1 MKLFIYAIIFFSFFD
16 LFTQLPVIST
26 FADSLGATSFLT
38 GLAVGMYS
46 LSNTFGNIVSG
57 ILTDKKGPFRILVVG
72 LFTTSI
78 ALFLYN
84 VASGP
89 YVLLVIRFVHGLVA
103 GFIVPAAFT
112 YLANDTANEK
122 RGKNSAISG
131 AFVGIAAITGPAFSG
146 ILANRISVPFVF
158 TITAVAMLILA
169 IIALV
174 VLRKTTITRPKK
186 VPTTD
191 VEPPIRAFFKNRN
204 TVKAFSGAFFLMFS
218 QGVIAYLLP
227 LQAQTL
233 GYDSRLAGTLLST
246 FGIVAVLVFITP
258 VNRIFDRVAPLI
270 TVAIG
275 IACMGVSQILISQA
289 NDQGLLYVAMIVY
302 GIGFGLLFPSL
313 NSLLIDS
320 TTPEVRGKAYGYFY
334 AFFSIGV
341 VAGSI
346 TLGILDLSLAGS
358 FILTGIILLSFAL
371 YTIMPTKKEAGT

>member
-174 VLRKTTITRPKK
+174 VLRQTTITRPKK
-186 VPTTD
+186 DTLTKN
-191 VEPPIRAFFKNRN
+191 EPPIRAFFKNRN

-346 TLGILDLSLAGS
+346 TLGILDLSLTGS
-358 FILTGIILLSFAL
+358 FILTGIILLSFAF
-371 YTIMPTKKEAGT
+371 YTIMPTKKSVSV

>member
-84 VASGP
+84 IATGP
-89 YVLLVIRFVHGLVA
+89 LVLLVIRFVHGLVA

-122 RGKNSAISG
+122 RGKSSAISG

-158 TITAVAMLILA
+158 TITSVAMLILA

-275 IACMGVSQILISQA
+275 IACMGISQILISQA
-289 NDQGLLYVAMIVY
+289 NDQGLLYAAMIVY

-371 YTIMPTKKEAGT
+371 YTIMPTKKSVSV